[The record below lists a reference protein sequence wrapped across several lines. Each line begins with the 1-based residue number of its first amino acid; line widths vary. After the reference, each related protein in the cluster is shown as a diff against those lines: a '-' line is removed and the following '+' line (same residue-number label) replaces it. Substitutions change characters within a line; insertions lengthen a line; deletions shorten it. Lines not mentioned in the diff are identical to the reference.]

1 MPLLLCR
8 LERDDGLFPGLQV
21 FQPDDTVGI
30 SGLQKLRALESEIL
44 PVAIGSRY
52 AVYGDLELRAMNH
65 PHRPQ
70 SSFHSAHA
78 FPALGILRCEMT
90 SLSRAKS
97 LLRIYAPKVA
107 SGPGGN
113 RMLKLMAFTLAAAF
127 LFAIASIIIGRFTAT
142 PPLPPAS
149 PQEPLDS

>member
-1 MPLLLCR
+1 M
-8 LERDDGLFPGLQV
+8 D
-21 FQPDDTVGI
+21 
-30 SGLQKLRALESEIL
+30 
-44 PVAIGSRY
+44 
-52 AVYGDLELRAMNH
+52 H

-70 SSFHSAHA
+70 SSFHFAHA
-78 FPALGILRCEMT
+78 FPTLGILRCEMT

>member
-1 MPLLLCR
+1 MSLLLRR
-8 LERDDGLFPGLQV
+8 LKCDDGLFPGLQV
-21 FQPDDTVGI
+21 FQPNDTVGI
-30 SGLQKLRALESEIL
+30 SGLQDLRALQSEVL

-52 AVYGDLELRAMNH
+52 AVYGNLELCAMDY

-70 SSFHSAHA
+70 PSFHFAHA
-78 FPALGILRCEMT
+78 LPTLGILRCEMT

-142 PPLPPAS
+142 PPLPSAS